1 MPAFNYNLKKQG
13 GKGVIVFDYTHM
25 PGFLNSLGHTQEIKK
40 KEQDKRRCMLKR
52 YITSILLQS
61 P

>member
-13 GKGVIVFDYTHM
+13 GKVVIIWDYMHM

-40 KEQDKRRCMLKR
+40 KTNKIREDIC
-52 YITSILLQS
+52 
-61 P
+61 